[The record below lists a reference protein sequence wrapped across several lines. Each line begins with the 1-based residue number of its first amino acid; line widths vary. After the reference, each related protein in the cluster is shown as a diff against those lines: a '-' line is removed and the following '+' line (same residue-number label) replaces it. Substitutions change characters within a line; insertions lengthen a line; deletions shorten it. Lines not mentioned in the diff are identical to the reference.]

1 MERRFTIAGDR
12 AYVDQIVE
20 AWRRER
26 PDVDVTALGQ
36 FARLFRAR
44 DGARAAERVARVRR
58 SPALD
63 T

>member
-36 FARLFRAR
+36 FARLPRP
-44 DGARAAERVARVRR
+44 RR
-58 SPALD
+58 CSRR
-63 T
+63 